1 MWMKKETAKP
11 SFRRQID
18 TPFDFMYFIRV
29 VDNQN
34 HGRMYPDF
42 NKQTPYFVVR
52 LERGKN

>member
-1 MWMKKETAKP
+1 MKKETAKP

-42 NKQTPYFVVR
+42 NKQTPSFVVR